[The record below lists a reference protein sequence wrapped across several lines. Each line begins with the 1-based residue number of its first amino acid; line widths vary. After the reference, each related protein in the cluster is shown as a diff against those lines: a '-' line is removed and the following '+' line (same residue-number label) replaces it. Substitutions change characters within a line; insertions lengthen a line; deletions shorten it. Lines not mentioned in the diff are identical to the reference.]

1 MLKQSTYR
9 RWLSR
14 QDNANPSTV
23 GRVFS
28 LGAVALVLLAFLGA
42 NTAMAQG
49 PNQKVPVDVANPIK
63 KKVREWDEYTGRFQA
78 FQHVELRARVSGYLQ
93 SIHFEDG
100 QLVNKGDLLF
110 KIDPR
115 PFVAELAAAQARVES
130 AKAEL
135 KLADAEVARGED
147 LRSKKVVAEAEVF
160 NRRAQKDVKA
170 ANVLVAEAEVETAKL
185 NLDFTEIRAP
195 VAGRISSRKVD
206 VGNLVAGGTGSTT
219 TLLTTINTLDPIHFV
234 FDVSEQAYLNYT
246 RLSDEGMRPSSSSA
260 ANPVYIRIADED
272 GWPHRGKMDFVDNE
286 VGEATGTV
294 RGRAVL
300 DNPGRI
306 LQPGM
311 FGRIRI
317 IGSGEYEAVLIPD
330 AAILSD
336 QATKIVMVVDDKQ
349 KVSAR
354 KIKIGPI
361 VDGLRVVK
369 DGLSVDDQI
378 IVAGMQKVRGGQ
390 DVSAN
395 TVEIKA
401 KPDGFNANRLAD
413 GN

>member
-28 LGAVALVLLAFLGA
+28 LSTVALVLLAFLGA

-246 RLSDEGMRPSSSSA
+246 RLSAEGMRPSSSSA

-317 IGSGEYEAVLIPD
+317 IGSGEYEAVLVPD

-395 TVEIKA
+395 KVEIKA